1 MHSVY
6 LSLGSNLGNKI
17 DYIFQAKIF
26 IKSDIGLISKESALY
41 LSEPWGYT
49 SHNNFINQCV
59 EVETFLEPLAL
70 LNKIKIIENLLGR
83 GSHSKNFYTD
93 RTIDIDILFYDNVCY
108 KYKDII
114 TIPHPLLHNR
124 RFILL
129 PLSEIALDYVHPLFN
144 ETVKNLL
151 LKCKDNSI
159 VTSLDQVNL

>member
-1 MHSVY
+1 MHTVY
-6 LSLGSNLGNKI
+6 LSLGSNLGNKL

-26 IKSDIGLISKESALY
+26 IKSDIGLISQESSLY

-49 SHNNFINQCV
+49 SHHNFINQCV
-59 EVETFLEPLAL
+59 EVETFLEPLEL

-83 GSHSKNFYTD
+83 GSHSTKYYTD
-93 RTIDIDILFYDNVCY
+93 RTIDIDILFYDNICY

-129 PLSEIALDYVHPLFN
+129 PLSEIAPEYVHPLFN
-144 ETVKNLL
+144 ESVKNLL
-151 LKCKDNSI
+151 LQCKDDSI

>member
-1 MHSVY
+1 MHTVY
-6 LSLGSNLGNKI
+6 LSLGSNLGNKL

-26 IKSDIGLISKESALY
+26 IKSDIGLISQESSLY
-41 LSEPWGYT
+41 LSEPWGYA
-49 SHNNFINQCV
+49 SHHDFINQCI
-59 EVETFLEPLAL
+59 EVKTFLKPLEL
-70 LNKIKIIENLLGR
+70 LDKIKIIENLLGR
-83 GSHSKNFYTD
+83 GNHSKEYYTD
-93 RTIDIDILFYDNVCY
+93 RTIDIDILFYDNICC

-129 PLSEIALDYVHPLFN
+129 PLSEIAPDYVHPLLN

-151 LKCKDNSI
+151 LQCQDDST

>member
-1 MHSVY
+1 VHTVY
-6 LSLGSNLGNKI
+6 LSLGSNLGNKL

-26 IKSDIGLISKESALY
+26 IKSDIGLISQESSLY
-41 LSEPWGYT
+41 LSEPW
-49 SHNNFINQCV
+49 
-59 EVETFLEPLAL
+59 
-70 LNKIKIIENLLGR
+70 LGR
-83 GSHSKNFYTD
+83 GSHSTKYYTD
-93 RTIDIDILFYDNVCY
+93 RTIDIDILFYDNICY

-129 PLSEIALDYVHPLFN
+129 PLSEIAPDYVHPLLN

-151 LKCKDNSI
+151 LQCKDDSI

>member
-1 MHSVY
+1 MS
-6 LSLGSNLGNKI
+6 
-17 DYIFQAKIF
+17 
-26 IKSDIGLISKESALY
+26 GLWES
-41 LSEPWGYT
+41 
-49 SHNNFINQCV
+49 SHHNFINQCV
-59 EVETFLEPLAL
+59 EVKTFLEPLEL

-83 GSHSKNFYTD
+83 GSHSTKYYTD
-93 RTIDIDILFYDNVCY
+93 RTIDIDILFYDNICY

-129 PLSEIALDYVHPLFN
+129 PLSEIAPYYFHPLFN

-151 LKCKDNSI
+151 LQCKDDSI